1 MSWSGTSLLRAGR
14 GARPRIAAR
23 LRKNLTNS
31 FQRFAFKIRSLF
43 SITATACETPAFKTP
58 ARHLLRSRGFLTFA
72 RDCGTFARDCGRFA
86 WDLED
91 RMAFA
96 IATSRFLCDY
106 VGVQGGGRRLV
117 TNGTK

>member
-1 MSWSGTSLLRAGR
+1 MSWSETSLLPAGR

-31 FQRFAFKIRSLF
+31 FQRFAFKTRSLV
-43 SITATACETPAFKTP
+43 SRTATAFETPAFKTP

-86 WDLED
+86 WDLEG

-96 IATSRFLCDY
+96 IASPTLAC
-106 VGVQGGGRRLV
+106 
-117 TNGTK
+117 T